1 MQCNVDPITKAR
13 AELESVTNNLS
24 SAIAGDWDDEVK
36 DSYKNYIS
44 QCKSILQNVRSAEDR
59 MKRECNTISSINVD
73 AIISK
78 AEATCQI
85 IHNVR

>member
-13 AELESVTNNLS
+13 AELESATNNLN

-59 MKRECNTISSINVD
+59 MKRECNTINSINVD

-78 AEATCQI
+78 AEATCQK